1 MKEHEAIYSSTQ
13 SQLFSDS
20 ELEEISDTRYSRMSP
35 DCSVSMMA
43 LVLRGASESYSPSG
57 VVLSDGRYW
66 TQRTWDGVPPM
77 EEGCDPCHSAGE
89 ESLFAR
95 LSEIL
100 EKQPQEKYSLSP
112 RACRGI
118 LRRAAKRGKELPPV
132 LRKALEQVAGKE

>member
-1 MKEHEAIYSSTQ
+1 MKEPEATSSSTQ
-13 SQLFSDS
+13 SELFNDS

-35 DCSVSMMA
+35 DCSVSIAGM
-43 LVLRGASESYSPSG
+43 VLRGASESYSPSG
-57 VVLSDGRYW
+57 VGTSDGRYW
-66 TQRTWDGVPPM
+66 TQKTGDGVPPM
-77 EEGCDPCHSAGE
+77 EEGCDPSLNAGE
-89 ESLFAR
+89 ESLYAR